1 MTACVVPVVWL
12 KGERVRT
19 GCAVVNRGARSLAM
33 RIALRWH
40 DRTPTVAEVRRAF
53 GLSRATAYRYL
64 ADLKQAKGEA

>member
-1 MTACVVPVVWL
+1 MTACVVPVIW
-12 KGERVRT
+12 KGATERRGCVVVR
-19 GCAVVNRGARSLAM
+19 RGARNLAM
-33 RIALRWH
+33 LVALRWH